1 MNRTDATMPLS
12 MRGTADDMRRTEE
25 AVLQARNENS
35 RSAEPT
41 TLGFGPAFPPRR
53 AGEVSPLIEASN
65 AYPEMER
72 MVIGAR
78 RTAHLAFRIFDPATK
93 TRSDEARS
101 RGLFDWGDVLLH
113 AAERGVN
120 VRVLLADFEPVLAHD
135 LHRVGWRNG
144 RRLLDRATRL
154 SPDCPGSIDLLIAL
168 HEGELGVAVR
178 TALWLAVRARLAKL
192 IRTDPEAVTSPGI
205 KYSLLDGRP
214 RFMPPARL
222 WPATHHQKMLVV
234 DGEHAVIGGID
245 VDERRYDDPDHSRPA
260 DQTWHD
266 VSLRVDGDVARDADR
281 HFIGIWNREV
291 TRYGGGGDLVTGLH
305 LPPGHDH
312 QKVPQLIPGG
322 RPDAVPEDPNLS
334 NGDAQI
340 RLVRTGS
347 VIRRGSMAISPQPMV
362 TEIESAFVDAIRG
375 ARRLIYIE
383 NQFFRLRRIAD
394 EIGRRAIA
402 EPDLEII
409 VVLPMAPDMV
419 AFEGKTGPEMRF
431 GEWLQVKALRHLLK
445 LARGQVG
452 LFSMV
457 GQSRADPSLDG
468 RARAF
473 GSGIVYPHSKVLI
486 VDDVRAI
493 VGSANINGRSF
504 RMDTEAALVW
514 SGDQRIRAFR
524 DELFAGHLGD
534 AYRPDEPKPL
544 KMWSDV
550 ALANL
555 DLEPEE
561 RNGFVVPY
569 KLGAASRFARFQR
582 FIPEVYL

>member
-1 MNRTDATMPLS
+1 MDRQHATMPPAIGGSRDNL
-12 MRGTADDMRRTEE
+12 RRTEE
-25 AVLQARNENS
+25 AALDTTTAVS
-35 RSAEPT
+35 RSAEPAA
-41 TLGFGPAFPPRR
+41 LGFGPPFPHRR
-53 AGEVSPLIEASN
+53 VAGVEPLVEASR

-93 TRSDEARS
+93 TRSDEALE
-101 RGLFDWGDVLLH
+101 RGLHDWGDVLLD
-113 AAERGVN
+113 AAERGVS
-120 VRVLLADFEPVLAHD
+120 VRVLLSDFEPVLAHD

-144 RRLLDRATRL
+144 RRLIDRATRL
-154 SPDCPGSIDLLIAL
+154 SADCPGSIDLLIAL
-168 HEGELGVAVR
+168 HEGELGFGVR
-178 TALWLAVRARLAKL
+178 TALWLAVRPKLSKL
-192 IRTDPEAVTSPGI
+192 IRSDPDAVTSPGI
-205 KYSLLDGRP
+205 KYNLFGERP
-214 RFMPPARL
+214 RFLPAARL
-222 WPATHHQKMLVV
+222 WPATHHQKMMVV
-234 DGEHAVIGGID
+234 DGGKAVVGGID
-245 VDERRYDDPDHSRPA
+245 VDERRYDDPDHDRPA

-266 VSLRVDGDVARDADR
+266 VSLWTDGAVARDVER
-281 HFIGIWNREV
+281 HFIDLWNREV

-312 QKVPQLIPGG
+312 QTVPRLIPGG
-322 RPDAVPEDPNLS
+322 SPDTAPADPTLAA
-334 NGDAQI
+334 GDAQI

-347 VIRRGSMAISPQPMV
+347 VIRKGTLAISPQPVV
-362 TEIESAFVDAIRG
+362 TEIESAFIDAIRG
-375 ARRLIYIE
+375 ARRFIYIE
-383 NQFFRLRRIAD
+383 NQFFRLKRIAE
-394 EIGRRAIA
+394 EIGRRAAA
-402 EPDLEII
+402 EPELEVI
-409 VVLPMAPDMV
+409 VILPMAPDAV
-419 AFEGKTGPEMRF
+419 AFERKHGPEMRF

-445 LARGQVG
+445 RAPGKIG

-457 GQSRADPSLDG
+457 GRSRADPSLDG

-486 VDDVRAI
+486 VDDSRAI

-504 RMDTEAALVW
+504 RMDTELALDW
-514 SGDQRIRAFR
+514 SGDPRIREFR
-524 DELFAGHLGD
+524 NELFAGHLGRAYDPD
-534 AYRPDEPKPL
+534 ASKLL

-555 DLEPEE
+555 EVEPEE